1 MSSNNKSVQPRK
13 QRLERYSAPLHKK
26 QKYVHV
32 HLTKDLRQKY
42 GFRNVQV
49 RKGDKVKLLRGQ
61 FKNKEDVVERVD
73 LKKEKV
79 FVKGVE
85 LIKKDG
91 TKSSYPL
98 NPSNLMIT
106 NLDLSDKKRKAK
118 LNSKS
123 DNKVENKD
131 KKDNQKSE

>member
-32 HLTKDLRQKY
+32 HLIKDLRQKY

-61 FKNKEDVVERVD
+61 FKNKEDVVEMVD

-91 TKSSYPL
+91 TKSAYPL

-106 NLDLSDKKRKAK
+106 SLDLSDKKRKAK

-123 DNKVENKD
+123 VNKSENKN
-131 KKDNQKSE
+131 KDNQKSE